1 MEARMQILKT
11 EGLEVSET
19 VLYFATVSR
28 KFYTSDYLDP
38 TQSRKLDTEENQP
51 APDQRH
57 PQSNEA
63 TYHGLPEW
71 QVQDQ
76 ITQQAQLEDLGIG
89 KSA

>member
-1 MEARMQILKT
+1 M
-11 EGLEVSET
+11 SET
-19 VLYFATVSR
+19 VLFFATVSR

-63 TYHGLPEW
+63 TYHGLP
-71 QVQDQ
+71 
-76 ITQQAQLEDLGIG
+76 
-89 KSA
+89 K